1 MHEEKLLPWR
11 WAILVG
17 MTILLVSLQFA
28 FIIPGGAAMLV
39 MQEYQCEP
47 MAFSMIMSIPYFS
60 GVLLCIAGGVLADRI
75 GLGKVFL
82 VAFVIAALGA
92 LGRCLAVDYGTLFA
106 ASFFMGTGVAALNA
120 NSAKLLRMWFP
131 GTANS
136 FAMGVYTAGMSGG
149 AALAIYVGSH
159 LPEIHQ
165 AWWISFGLI
174 VVGLVVW
181 FAVYRKHPDEHCA
194 NEPVGQMLREVLRD
208 RNVWAIGVVAFLVF
222 GMTNINGSY
231 MVPAV
236 TALMGDPAAAPIAGD
251 LSTINTVITCIASM
265 LMPVVFAKA
274 FKNLRAPFV
283 ICLAVTGVTFAVTFF
298 IPYGVWTWVAYLVI
312 LPVFMAAVMPFTK
325 MLPTL
330 IPDIKPEH
338 YGVVGGIQATFQNVG
353 MFLIASYVVSR
364 WPSPSPAP
372 RTAWP
377 TTRASTWASA
387 WCAPWPSCRCSCSP
401 TSVRASPARSPTTR
415 RAPRAPRRGRL
426 PTTTPRESWRASTSR
441 ACLHP
446 ASFEGRGLPTAGPGP
461 SAA

>member
-1 MHEEKLLPWR
+1 MQEEKLLPWR
-11 WAILVG
+11 WAILIG
-17 MTILLVSLQFA
+17 MTILLVALQFS
-28 FIIPGGAAMLV
+28 FIIPGGAALLV
-39 MQEYQCEP
+39 MQTYQCEP

-82 VAFVIAALGA
+82 VAFGIAALGA
-92 LGRCLAVDYGTLFA
+92 LARCFVVDYWGLFI

-120 NSAKLLRMWFP
+120 NSAKLLRLWFP

-165 AWWISFGLI
+165 AWWISFALI
-174 VVGLVVW
+174 VVGLVAW

-194 NEPVGQMLREVLRD
+194 VEPVGQMMREVLKD
-208 RNVWAIGVVAFLVF
+208 RSVWAIGIVAFLVF

-236 TALMGDPAAAPIAGD
+236 TALMGDPAAAPIASD
-251 LSTINTVITCIASM
+251 LSTINTVITCVASM
-265 LMPVVFAKA
+265 VMPVVFAKA
-274 FKNLRAPFV
+274 FKNMRAPFV
-283 ICLAVTGVTFAVTFF
+283 ICLVVTGITFAVTFF

-330 IPDIKPEH
+330 IPGVKPEH
-338 YGVVGGIQATFQNVG
+338 YGVVGGIQATFQNIG
-353 MFLIASYVVSR
+353 MFLIASYVVS
-364 WPSPSPAP
+364 PLAIAF
-372 RTAWP
+372 TGA
-377 TTRASTWASA
+377 TDGIVYYEGVYVGVGVVCAVAVASLFLFPNVRSSVAGKIADDQAASA
-387 WCAPWPSCRCSCSP
+387 GAI
-401 TSVRASPARSPTTR
+401 AADD
-415 RAPRAPRRGRL
+415 A
-426 PTTTPRESWRASTSR
+426 
-441 ACLHP
+441 
-446 ASFEGRGLPTAGPGP
+446 EGILEGGHL
-461 SAA
+461 